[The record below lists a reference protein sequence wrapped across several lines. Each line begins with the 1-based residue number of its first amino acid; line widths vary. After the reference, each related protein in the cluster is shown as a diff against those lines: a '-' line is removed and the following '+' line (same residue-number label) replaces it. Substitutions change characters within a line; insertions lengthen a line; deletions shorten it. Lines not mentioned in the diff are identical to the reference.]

1 MTKDKEPAGAVYNYE
16 RVTDWLA
23 TSGQPTVAQ
32 FADIAA
38 AGYEAVVNLA
48 LPTSDNAIA
57 GEGSLVAEHGMAYF
71 QIPVVFEKPTLQDLR
86 LFFGV
91 MRALEGR
98 KVWVHCVVNA
108 RVSAFV
114 YLYLRHALGVDEE
127 AAKTNLLRK
136 WLPQMDDVW
145 KDFLATPPEAI

>member
-48 LPTSDNAIA
+48 LPTSDNAID